1 MIRSKKGVEI
11 SSLLNVPDLGIKR
24 TFNDRWLDKKITH
37 PDTQKPG
44 LALAGYM
51 EFVIKGSLQVFGKTE
66 VGYLDQ
72 LDQSECKK
80 RLTEFLSSKVPAI
93 IVSEDQEIKDNI
105 VKIADL
111 NKTPILVSDLK
122 STLLI
127 SRTSSFL
134 FKHFSKKIRIN
145 GVLMDIMG
153 QGVLIR
159 GESGIGKSETA
170 LELIKKGHQLI
181 SDDLIEFYLD
191 SNDEPVGKY
200 IDSIKKWIEVRGLGI
215 INIVDMFGFG
225 AMLEEKKLDLV
236 IDMENW
242 DPKKKYDRLGEG
254 NLYFPILGKD
264 IPMFRLPVA
273 MGRNLSTLVE
283 IAVKYFISRK
293 SGSESFLEHL
303 NRENDK

>member
-1 MIRSKKGVEI
+1 MIRPKKGVEI
-11 SSLLNVPDLGIKR
+11 STLLDVPDLSIKK
-24 TFNDRWLDKKITH
+24 TFNEKWLNKKITS

-51 EFVIKGSLQVFGKTE
+51 KFVNKGSLQIFGKTE
-66 VGYLDQ
+66 TGYLNS
-72 LDQSECKK
+72 LSASECKS
-80 RLTEFLSSKVPAI
+80 RLSEYLSLKPPAI
-93 IVSEDQEIKDNI
+93 LVAEEQKLKPEIIEILNI
-105 VKIADL
+105 NRIS
-111 NKTPILVSDLK
+111 ILISDLK
-122 STLLI
+122 SSHI
-127 SRTSSFL
+127 IARTSSFL
-134 FKHFSKKIRIN
+134 FKHFSEKIRIN

-170 LELIKKGHQLI
+170 LELIKKGHRLI

-225 AMLEEKKLDLV
+225 AMLEEKKLELV
-236 IDMENW
+236 INMENW
-242 DPKKKYDRLGEG
+242 DPKKKYDRLGEE

-264 IPMFRLPVA
+264 IPMFKLPVSV
-273 MGRNLSTLVE
+273 GRNLSTLVE

-303 NRENDK
+303 NREKE

>member
-1 MIRSKKGVEI
+1 MIRSKKGVAI
-11 SSLLNVPDLGIKR
+11 SSLLTIPDINIK
-24 TFNDRWLDKKITH
+24 TTYNEKWLDKKITH

-51 EFVIKGSLQVFGKTE
+51 EFVNKGSLHVFGKTE
-66 VGYLDQ
+66 TGYLNS
-72 LDQSECKK
+72 LKPEECKK
-80 RLTEFLSSKVPAI
+80 SLDQYLTIKPPAI
-93 IVSEDQEIKDNI
+93 ITAENQE
-105 VKIADL
+105 L
-111 NKTPILVSDLK
+111 NPEIIEIFNTHRISVLVSSLK
-122 STLLI
+122 SSHLI
-127 SRTSSFL
+127 SRTSSYL

-153 QGVLIR
+153 QGVLII

-242 DPKKKYDRLGEG
+242 DPKKKYDRLGEE

-264 IPMFRLPVA
+264 IPMFKLPVSI
-273 MGRNLSTLVE
+273 GRNLSTLVE

-303 NRENDK
+303 NKEN

>member
-1 MIRSKKGVEI
+1 
-11 SSLLNVPDLGIKR
+11 
-24 TFNDRWLDKKITH
+24 
-37 PDTQKPG
+37 
-44 LALAGYM
+44 M
-51 EFVIKGSLQVFGKTE
+51 EYVNKGSLQVFGKTE
-66 VGYLDQ
+66 TGYLNSLKPAECKNS
-72 LDQSECKK
+72 LDQY
-80 RLTEFLSSKVPAI
+80 LTIKPPAI
-93 IVSEDQEIKDNI
+93 ITAEDRELKPEIIEIFNFNRI
-105 VKIADL
+105 SVMI
-111 NKTPILVSDLK
+111 SSLK
-122 STLLI
+122 SSHLI

-170 LELIKKGHQLI
+170 LELINKGHQLI

-242 DPKKKYDRLGEG
+242 DPKKKYDRLGED

-264 IPMFRLPVA
+264 IPMFRLPVS

-303 NRENDK
+303 NKAD

>member
-1 MIRSKKGVEI
+1 MIRPKKGVEI
-11 SSLLNVPDLGIKR
+11 STLLDVPDISIKK
-24 TFNDRWLDKKITH
+24 TYNEKWLNKKITH

-51 EFVIKGSLQVFGKTE
+51 KFVNRGSLQIFGKTE
-66 VGYLDQ
+66 TGYLNSLSPD
-72 LDQSECKK
+72 ECKN
-80 RLTEFLSSKVPAI
+80 RLNEYMSSKPPAI
-93 IVSEDQEIKDNI
+93 IVAEEQELKPEIIEIFNI
-105 VKIADL
+105 NRIS
-111 NKTPILVSDLK
+111 ILISDLK
-122 STLLI
+122 SSHII

-153 QGVLIR
+153 QGVLIT

-242 DPKKKYDRLGEG
+242 DPKKKYDRLGEE

-264 IPMFRLPVA
+264 IPMFKLPVSV
-273 MGRNLSTLVE
+273 GRNLSTLVE

-303 NRENDK
+303 NREKG

>member
-1 MIRSKKGVEI
+1 MIRAKKGVEVKSFLDVPEVNI
-11 SSLLNVPDLGIKR
+11 KKTCNEKWLNR
-24 TFNDRWLDKKITH
+24 KITH

-44 LALAGYM
+44 LALAGFT
-51 EFVIKGSLQVFGKTE
+51 EFVNKGSLQVFGKTE
-66 VGYLDQ
+66 CGYLNQ
-72 LDQSECKK
+72 LSPTECKK
-80 RLTEFLSSKVPAI
+80 SLDGYLTLKPPAI
-93 IVSEDQEIKDNI
+93 LIAEECELKPEII
-105 VKIADL
+105 TVL
-111 NKTPILVSDLK
+111 NTHRVPVLVSDLK
-122 STLLI
+122 SSLLI
-127 SRTSSFL
+127 SRTSSYL
-134 FKHFSKKIRIN
+134 FRHFSKKVRIN

-153 QGVLIR
+153 QGILIR

-191 SNDEPVGKY
+191 SNDEPVGRY

-254 NLYFPILGKD
+254 TLYFPILGKD
-264 IPMFRLPVA
+264 IPMFKLPVS

-293 SGSESFLEHL
+293 SGSESFLEHI
-303 NRENDK
+303 NREKK

>member
-1 MIRSKKGVEI
+1 MIRSKKGVEVGA
-11 SSLLNVPDLGIKR
+11 LLKVPDLNIVEI
-24 TFNDRWLDKKITH
+24 FNDKWLNKKITH

-51 EFVIKGSLQVFGKTE
+51 EFMIKGSLQVFGKTE
-66 VGYLDQ
+66 VGYLNH
-72 LDQSECKK
+72 LNPVECQKK
-80 RLTEFLSSKVPAI
+80 LNPFLAKKVPGI
-93 IVSEDQEIKDNI
+93 ILSEGQKLKDETIQVINNNRI
-105 VKIADL
+105 SL
-111 NKTPILVSDLK
+111 LTSDLK
-122 STLLI
+122 SSLLL

-134 FKHFSKKIRIN
+134 FKHFSKKVRIN

-153 QGVLIR
+153 HGVLIR
-159 GESGIGKSETA
+159 GVSGIGKSETA

-200 IDSIKKWIEVRGLGI
+200 IESIKKWIEVRGLGI

-225 AMLEEKKLDLV
+225 AMLEEKKLDIV
-236 IDMENW
+236 IDMEKW

-254 NLYFPILGKD
+254 DLSFPILGKN

-273 MGRNLSTLVE
+273 VGRNLSTLVE

-293 SGSESFLEHL
+293 SGSKSFLEHL
-303 NRENDK
+303 NTENKK